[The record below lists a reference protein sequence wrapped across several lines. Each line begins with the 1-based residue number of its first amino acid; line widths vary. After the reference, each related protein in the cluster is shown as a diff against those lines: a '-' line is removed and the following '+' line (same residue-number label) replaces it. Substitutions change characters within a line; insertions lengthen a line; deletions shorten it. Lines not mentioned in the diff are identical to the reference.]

1 MTEMNKNE
9 KLVRPTQTLQLEEL
23 AMHLLAAVSELHS
36 WEIQNCPFLRTV
48 SGRKLYFGMIR
59 QCLQSKNGNQSLSV
73 DTLKELYYGDG
84 LSITERGARIKL
96 REFEAD
102 GIVQSSQSSEDRRSK
117 CITPTQKLLQQMTNH
132 SEAALKI
139 LSKHLIVVKR

>member
-1 MTEMNKNE
+1 MNEMNKSE
-9 KLVRPTQTLQLEEL
+9 PLRPPEGLQLEE
-23 AMHLLAAVSELHS
+23 MTMRLLAAVSELHS
-36 WEIQNCPFLRTV
+36 WEIQNCPYLRTV
-48 SGRKLYFGMIR
+48 SGRQLYFGMIR
-59 QCLQSKNGNQSLSV
+59 QCLQTKNGNHSLTI

-102 GIVQSSQSSEDRRSK
+102 GIVQSSKSAEDRRSK
-117 CITPTQKLLQQMTNH
+117 RITPTQKLLHQMTAH

-139 LSKHLIVVKR
+139 LNKHLIVVKR